1 MQHYSH
7 LRKHRLGRHTLLL
20 VLLMSCF
27 CSAAWADDEN
37 VYHIYRSASNFDAV
51 GEPKRFDYT
60 VKEETLSPGEKQYTL
75 IACKPMKTSD
85 FDKDE
90 AINLIL
96 PNLGPHTIIGERLFA
111 IDGDAASDDGFWAEH
126 LASVQF
132 PNTTDAVG
140 RNIFL
145 ADSRTY
151 KQLKTIDFSTQNVN
165 AITFDERAL
174 YQLDDE
180 NALPHDAQVLFCD
193 FGSMLTYSICPYTH
207 EMKTAKYTYEISKKV
222 VVLGEK
228 SFGGLN
234 GHLTSLGGLFKGYLK
249 TDFSLAI
256 CDGLKRLDDNEF
268 EGSSL
273 VAISL
278 PKSLDL
284 ANADAICGSDV
295 FKDCDKLQT
304 VYAYNGRVPYV
315 ITKGTDGS
323 FKADFDNTATYD
335 FVPSVYATTDG
346 LTNAL
351 FSNRWATLAGD
362 ITLQPYVTWA
372 TGFTADLDNCTTI
385 GDDPHRSGQL
395 LFAGNKAITS
405 LTVTDQPANSSGP
418 YIKGLAQ
425 QAFMGC
431 TGLKSVKVKTNHFN
445 SSSVT
450 NFELNSEC
458 FAQCTALTDVTIGR
472 YVSKLSYGCFR
483 GCTSLANLTFD
494 EPYYSENCPLTLSMS
509 CFEGCTSL
517 VKADFRNRTV
527 GYLVDNGGTLTTHT
541 ALEDR
546 CFYGCS
552 SLTTLLFD
560 NDMEKLGTDIA
571 TGTQLSVVY
580 FVKRHNAVTGQQRTV
595 ADSYMWVKEGVE
607 SVDFIPY
614 NYRFRGSATCDG
626 LTGPGNKILLCGVNT
641 YEYEE
646 HLDYSDEKTG
656 GSIGLCDGNS
666 EFSGKLCRVL
676 DGTFL
681 LYCRNVTLPHGVTL
695 GSNCFQPSF
704 FNRLD
709 CYVDG
714 NGEVT
719 SDGTIHINAV
729 PRNESSTSTGRNM
742 KVTVTGVYGDAD
754 NSSLTIPAT
763 INANGVTGTVVAINS
778 DFLGSSA
785 SQLQKL
791 TIADSSDETIDALP
805 IGEGTFANCAN
816 LTSLTLPKQRSY
828 SLGKN
833 AFNSCKA
840 LTSVDLSGCT
850 SIGDNAFSNCQKL
863 ASVRLGDKL
872 CFVGGAAFG
881 YTEVKSLVFK
891 QPAEGQAYNYGSG
904 TTQHINAFGNADR
917 LKTVVFD
924 MDPTRSNFN
933 DTWAEFKNNMV
944 ASIKNHSIYEDNVDV
959 YITADAYDE
968 LAKNASNLSEMTLT
982 TWHRAADYRLMAT
995 AAADGSA
1002 LDKGYGTVCVPTPLD
1017 PSDSYNLKALFK
1029 AQLNDEATA
1038 VTLTPVETADV
1049 RAGQPYVFSRSN
1061 DDASGLVVFAGNGKS
1076 AEGTKV
1082 NKPLDDAT
1090 LTGTFERTTAPKGS
1104 YVLQSDNMF
1113 HRVGSTA
1120 IAVGAYR
1127 AYLSVPA
1134 SSSAAKFSIIE
1145 DDQPTGIDG
1154 VTDNTG
1160 ASNAGTPMYNL
1171 SGQRITAPT
1180 KGQIYIVKGK
1190 KMVKK

>member
-1 MQHYSH
+1 MKHF
-7 LRKHRLGRHTLLL
+7 LRFTGRCALLL
-20 VLLMSCF
+20 ALMTCF
-27 CSAAWADDEN
+27 CSSVWADDGN
-37 VYHIYRSASNFDAV
+37 VYHIYRSAANFDAA

-60 VKEETLSPGEKQYTL
+60 VKKVELQPGESQYTL
-75 IACKPMKTSD
+75 IACKPVNASD
-85 FDKDE
+85 FATGE
-90 AINLIL
+90 AIDLIL
-96 PNLGPHTIIGERLFA
+96 PNLGPHTVIGDELFA
-111 IDGDAASDDGFWAEH
+111 VDGDAASDKGFWEEH

-180 NALPHDAQVLFCD
+180 NALPHDAQVMFRDDGCY
-193 FGSMLTYSICPYTH
+193 LTYGICPYTH
-207 EMKTAKYTYEISKKV
+207 EMKLVGHFDDISSKN

-228 SFGGLN
+228 SFGGLT
-234 GHLTSLGGLFKGYLK
+234 GHLTSLGGVFKGYSK
-249 TDFSLAI
+249 KDFSLAI
-256 CDGLKRLDDNEF
+256 CDGLKRLDDSEF
-268 EGSSL
+268 EGASL

-284 ANADAICGSDV
+284 ANADASCGNDV
-295 FKDCDKLQT
+295 FKGCDKLQT

-335 FVPSVYATTDG
+335 FVPSAYATTDG

-351 FSNRWATLAGD
+351 FSNRWATVAGD

-385 GDDPHRSGQL
+385 GDDPHRSGQQ

-418 YIKGLAQ
+418 YIKGLAE

-431 TGLKSVKVKTNHFN
+431 TGLKSVKVVTNHFN
-445 SSSVT
+445 SSSAT
-450 NFELNSEC
+450 NFELDSEC
-458 FAQCTALTDVTIGR
+458 FAQCTALTDVTVGQ
-472 YVSKLSYGCFR
+472 YVTKLSLGCFR

-494 EPYYSENCPLTLSMS
+494 EPFYTEARPMTLSMS

-517 VKADFRNRTV
+517 VKADFRNRTI

-552 SLTTLLFD
+552 SLTTLLFN

-571 TGTQLSVVY
+571 AGTQLGVVY
-580 FVKRHNAVTGQQRTV
+580 FVKRHNAVTGSYGTV

-607 SVDFIPY
+607 SVDLPDD
-614 NYRFRGSATCDG
+614 YRFRGSATCDG
-626 LTGPGNKILLCGVNT
+626 LTGPGNKILLCKVNT
-641 YEYEE
+641 SEYNE
-646 HLDYSDEKTG
+646 HFDYTDEKTG

-676 DGTFL
+676 DGAIYL
-681 LYCRNVTLPHGVTL
+681 HCRNVTLPHGVTL
-695 GSNCFQPSF
+695 GSNNFNRVF
-704 FNRLD
+704 FNSLD

-719 SDGTIHINAV
+719 SDGNIHINAV
-729 PRNESSTSTGRNM
+729 PREGASTTGENM
-742 KVTVTGVYGDAD
+742 KVTVTGVYDGAD
-754 NSSLTIPAT
+754 CSSLTIPAT
-763 INANGVTGTVVAINS
+763 INANNVTGTVVAISSNV
-778 DFLGSSA
+778 LGSSA
-785 SQLQKL
+785 PQLQKL
-791 TIADSSDETIDALP
+791 TIADSSDEAIQPLTVGDNA
-805 IGEGTFANCAN
+805 FASCAN
-816 LTSLTLPKQRSY
+816 LTSVSLPKLRSY
-828 SLGKN
+828 SLGAS
-833 AFNSCKA
+833 AFHDCTS
-840 LTSVDLSGCT
+840 LTSADLSGCT
-850 SIGDNAFSNCQKL
+850 SIGIYAFSNCNSL

-891 QPAEGQAYNYGSG
+891 QPAEGLAYNYGSG
-904 TTQHINAFGNADR
+904 TTQHVDAFNGADR
-917 LKTVVFD
+917 LETVVFD
-924 MDPTRSNFN
+924 MDPSRDNFS
-933 DTWAEFKNNMV
+933 DTWKEFKNNMV
-944 ASIKNHSIYEDNVDV
+944 ASIPNHAMHEENVDV

-968 LAKNASNLSEMTLT
+968 LVKDASNLSDMPLT

-1002 LDKGYGTVCVPTPLD
+1002 LDKGYGTVCVPTPLA

-1029 AQLNDEATA
+1029 AQLNAGATA

-1049 RAGQPYVFSRSN
+1049 RAGQPYVFARSN
-1061 DDASGLVVFAGNGKS
+1061 DDASGLVVFAGDGKTS
-1076 AEGTKV
+1076 EGTKV
-1082 NKPLDDAT
+1082 STPLADDA
-1090 LTGTFERTTAPKGS
+1090 LVGTFADTTAPKGS
-1104 YVLQSDNMF
+1104 YVLQTDNMF
-1113 HRVGSTA
+1113 HIVGGTSITVA
-1120 IAVGAYR
+1120 PYR
-1127 AYLSVPA
+1127 AYLKALPT
-1134 SSSAAKFSIIE
+1134 SSAEARLSIVE
-1145 DDQPTGIDG
+1145 GEPTAVKG
-1154 VTDNTG
+1154 VTDNADTT
-1160 ASNAGTPMYNL
+1160 ADTDAPMYNL
-1171 SGQRITAPT
+1171 SGQRIAAPV
-1180 KGQIYIVKGK
+1180 KGQIYVVKGK
-1190 KMVKK
+1190 KVIKE